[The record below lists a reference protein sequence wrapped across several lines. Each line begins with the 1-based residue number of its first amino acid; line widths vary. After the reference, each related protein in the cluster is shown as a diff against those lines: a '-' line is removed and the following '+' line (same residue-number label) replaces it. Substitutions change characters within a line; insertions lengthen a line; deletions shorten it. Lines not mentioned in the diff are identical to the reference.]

1 MKTQT
6 IADVNVREVMSTP
19 PITIS
24 ENACVTM
31 VATIMKQRGIGA
43 VIVVNTENKPLGII
57 TEKDLVVRVLSKMTD
72 STFVSR
78 VIAYDEESKMITTK
92 NVMTAPLVT
101 VKPEEALSEA
111 ARKMSLLRIRR
122 LGVMSGGKLIG
133 VISSKDILAVT
144 PELIGILQEEV
155 EILEN
160 NFADLEQTDFAGYCD
175 RCGNWSD
182 FLTEVDGDSLCE
194 ECEGEIQ
201 S

>member
-24 ENACVTM
+24 ENACVAM

-122 LGVMSGGKLIG
+122 LGVMSRGKLIG
-133 VISSKDILAVT
+133 VVSSKDILAVT

>member
-1 MKTQT
+1 
-6 IADVNVREVMSTP
+6 
-19 PITIS
+19 
-24 ENACVTM
+24 
-31 VATIMKQRGIGA
+31 MKQRGIGA

-72 STFVSR
+72 STFASR
-78 VIAYDEESKMITTK
+78 VLAYDEESKMTTTK

-160 NFADLEQTDFAGYCD
+160 NFVDLEQTDFAGYCD
-175 RCGNWSD
+175 RCRNWSD